1 MLENP
6 EFEPE
11 FYNQQIA
18 IMEQRYEKI
27 FKKWKISWNS
37 YYKNVQSKLRGNQY
51 WIWVYLCGF
60 EKFIQEKEY
69 RNNKK
74 RLIYLKQDALER
86 IRRIIGD
93 SLKIEEYIKSL

>member
-1 MLENP
+1 MLEDP

-11 FYNQQIA
+11 FYANQISM
-18 IMEQRYEKI
+18 MEIRYSKI
-27 FKKWKISWNS
+27 FKSWGVNWES
-37 YYKNVQSKLRGNQY
+37 YYDKIQHSLRKRQY

-60 EKFIQEKEY
+60 EKFIQDHGWMTEGRKI
-69 RNNKK
+69 RLKK
-74 RLIYLKQDALER
+74 DAEDR